1 MIVYSGSNGI
11 SFFMYNAAEL
21 TLLVF
26 PAFSSSSPFLC
37 EVLYD
42 IYSSLIVC
50 LKYGKSFE
58 KYIYIYE
65 CTKKNRVIHYTFVSR
80 CLLLMFS
87 WETRQIC
94 NNPSLDEIFFWF
106 LTKNYKSVAI
116 TAEKREFR
124 ILKGIKIVPVPGT
137 CNFDSW
143 NK

>member
-58 KYIYIYE
+58 KYI
-65 CTKKNRVIHYTFVSR
+65 CTRRIVLYYTFVSR
-80 CLLLMFS
+80 
-87 WETRQIC
+87 
-94 NNPSLDEIFFWF
+94 
-106 LTKNYKSVAI
+106 SVCVDVFVGNA
-116 TAEKREFR
+116 TD
-124 ILKGIKIVPVPGT
+124 L
-137 CNFDSW
+137 
-143 NK
+143 

>member
-1 MIVYSGSNGI
+1 MMVYSGSNGI
-11 SFFMYNAAEL
+11 SFFTYNAAEL

-58 KYIYIYE
+58 KYIYVLEEESCYI
-65 CTKKNRVIHYTFVSR
+65 YTFVSR

-94 NNPSLDEIFFWF
+94 NNPSLDEISF
-106 LTKNYKSVAI
+106 LVFNV
-116 TAEKREFR
+116 E
-124 ILKGIKIVPVPGT
+124 L
-137 CNFDSW
+137 
-143 NK
+143 